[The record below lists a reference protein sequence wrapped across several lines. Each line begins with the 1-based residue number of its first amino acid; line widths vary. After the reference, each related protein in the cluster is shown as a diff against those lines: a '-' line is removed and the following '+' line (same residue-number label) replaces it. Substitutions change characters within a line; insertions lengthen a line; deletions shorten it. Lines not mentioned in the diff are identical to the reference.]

1 MNMDFLIKG
10 SIIGMLASVI
20 GLMLKKNV
28 PEFALLLTVS
38 AAVAILYFAFDVLGD
53 VKDFVYEV
61 AENGAIS
68 NALLSP
74 VLKCAGISICAKLAS
89 DVCKDAGY
97 AASAS
102 AVELVATAAALY
114 AALPLMRTVLKMTES
129 FL

>member
-1 MNMDFLIKG
+1 MDFLIKG
-10 SIIGMLASVI
+10 SIIGIIASVI

-38 AAVAILYFAFDVLGD
+38 AAVTILYFAFDVLGD

-68 NALLSP
+68 SALLSP

-102 AVELVATAAALY
+102 AVELVASAAALY

>member
-1 MNMDFLIKG
+1 MDFLIKG
-10 SIIGMLASVI
+10 SVIGVVASVI

-28 PEFALLLTVS
+28 PEFALLLTLS
-38 AAVAILYFAFDVLGD
+38 AATAILCFAFAVLGD
-53 VKDFVYEV
+53 VKEFVLEV
-61 AENGAIS
+61 AEKGAIS
-68 NALLSP
+68 SVLLSP
-74 VLKCAGISICAKLAS
+74 VLKCAGISVCAKLAS

-102 AVELVATAAALY
+102 AVELVASAAALY

>member
-1 MNMDFLIKG
+1 MDFLIKG
-10 SIIGMLASVI
+10 SVIGVIASVI

-28 PEFALLLTVS
+28 PEFALLLTIS
-38 AAVAILYFAFDVLGD
+38 AATAILCFAFAVLGD

-61 AENGAIS
+61 AEKGS
-68 NALLSP
+68 VSSALLSP
-74 VLKCAGISICAKLAS
+74 VLKCVGISVCAKLAS

-102 AVELVATAAALY
+102 AVELVASAAALY

>member
-1 MNMDFLIKG
+1 MDFLIKG
-10 SIIGMLASVI
+10 SVIGIIASVI
-20 GLMLKKNV
+20 GLILKKNV
-28 PEFALLLTVS
+28 PEFALLLTLS
-38 AAVAILYFAFDVLGD
+38 AATAILCFAFGALGD

-61 AENGAIS
+61 AERGAIS

-74 VLKCAGISICAKLAS
+74 VLKCAGISLCAKLAS

-102 AVELVATAAALY
+102 AVELVASAAALY

>member
-1 MNMDFLIKG
+1 MDFLIKG
-10 SIIGMLASVI
+10 SVIGVVASVI

-28 PEFALLLTVS
+28 PEFALLLTLS
-38 AAVAILYFAFDVLGD
+38 AATAILCFAFAVLGD
-53 VKDFVYEV
+53 VKEFVLEV
-61 AENGAIS
+61 AEKGAIS
-68 NALLSP
+68 SALMSP
-74 VLKCAGISICAKLAS
+74 VLKCAGISVCAKLAS

-102 AVELVATAAALY
+102 AVELVASAAALY

>member
-1 MNMDFLIKG
+1 MDFLIKG
-10 SIIGMLASVI
+10 SVIGVVASVI

-28 PEFALLLTVS
+28 PEFALLLTLS
-38 AAVAILYFAFDVLGD
+38 AATAILCFAFAVLGD
-53 VKDFVYEV
+53 VKEFVLEV
-61 AENGAIS
+61 AEKGAIS
-68 NALLSP
+68 SALLSP
-74 VLKCAGISICAKLAS
+74 VLKCAGISVCAKLAS

-102 AVELVATAAALY
+102 AVELVASAAALY